1 MWTKPKSIYR
11 MYVFE
16 RLNVNKFPTIW
27 YFQNRDESGKRD
39 YLYYLAIGNARI
51 KEYQE
56 ALKFLRAL
64 LQVEP
69 GKSTVAACR
78 LDISI

>member
-1 MWTKPKSIYR
+1 

-16 RLNVNKFPTIW
+16 RYNVIEFSTIW